1 MPPDDLADIQI
12 EISRTKNPDHGHF
25 SCNIALRLS
34 KKLGLNAVD
43 LAHQI
48 SNNIDKTK
56 GLRKIAVASPGFIN
70 FYLNEN
76 KQAEVIKQIL
86 NMGTKYGSNTI
97 YLSVVDKDQNM
108 VSFINSIFEP
118 FEKKSKKC
126 HENFM
131 KIKLK

>member
-1 MPPDDLADIQI
+1 MKEKIKNLIRDSIEAAQLMPPDDLADIQI

-43 LAHQI
+43 FAHQI

-86 NMGTKYGSNTI
+86 NMGTKY
-97 YLSVVDKDQNM
+97 LSL
-108 VSFINSIFEP
+108 IHI
-118 FEKKSKKC
+118 
-126 HENFM
+126 
-131 KIKLK
+131 